1 MAEVLILLPGSF
13 SQNTG
18 QVPEMVPEKF
28 PSLLK
33 SVFPKKM
40 REKSEKLHHFIEQMY
55 FFIIIIIILVWVS

>member
-1 MAEVLILLPGSF
+1 MAEELILLPGSF

-18 QVPEMVPEKF
+18 QVPEVVPDKF

-40 REKSEKLHHFIEQMY
+40 REKSEKIHHFIEQMY
-55 FFIIIIIILVWVS
+55 FFSIIILVWVS

>member
-1 MAEVLILLPGSF
+1 MAEELILLPGSF

-18 QVPEMVPEKF
+18 QIPEVVPDKF

-40 REKSEKLHHFIEQMY
+40 REKSEKIHHFIEQMY
-55 FFIIIIIILVWVS
+55 FFIIIIILVWVS